1 MRYIGGIALADQKR
15 DYYEVL
21 GVDKNA
27 SADELK
33 KAYRKLA
40 KQYHPDLH
48 PNDKEAEA
56 KFKELNEA
64 YSVLSDDSKRSKYD
78 RFGHSAMDGNGF
90 GGGGF
95 SQEFDFSDIFESFF
109 GGGFGGGSRRRNGP
123 QRGANLKY
131 NMKLSFMEAAF
142 GVERDITITKE
153 DKCTVCGGSGAQPG
167 TSPETCPTCK
177 GSGTI
182 TKQQQTLF
190 GMTMVQQGCPACGGR
205 GTVIRTPCTAC
216 NGKGRKN
223 IRKTIHVKVPAG
235 YDNGEMMIISGE
247 GEPGKNGGGYGD
259 LYIQF
264 VVGKHDVFTREG
276 YNTYCEVPISLA
288 QATLGANIEVPTI
301 DGPVSYT
308 VKEGTQPGDTTI
320 LRGKGIT
327 NKNRPSMRGDQMVRF
342 VIEIPTRLTDEQKR
356 KLVDFDSSLTDRNYS
371 KKTGFFK
378 RMKELFNI

>member
-1 MRYIGGIALADQKR
+1 MADQKR
-15 DYYEVL
+15 DYYEVM
-21 GVDKNA
+21 GVSKNA

-40 KQYHPDLH
+40 KEYHPDLH

-64 YSVLSDDSKRSKYD
+64 YSVLSDDAKRSKYD
-78 RFGHSAMDGNGF
+78 RFGHAAMDQSGF

-109 GGGFGGGSRRRNGP
+109 GGGFGGSSRRRNGP

-153 DKCTVCGGSGAQPG
+153 DKCTACGGNGAQAG
-167 TSPETCPTCK
+167 TNPETCPTCK
-177 GSGTI
+177 GSGMVTQ
-182 TKQQQTLF
+182 QQQTLF
-190 GMTMVQQGCPACGGR
+190 GMTMVQKACGACGGR
-205 GTVIRTPCTAC
+205 GTVIRTPCSAC

-223 IRKTIHVKVPAG
+223 VRKTIHVKVPAG
-235 YDNGEMMIISGE
+235 YDTGKMMVIPGE
-247 GEPGKNGGGYGD
+247 GEPGKNGGSYGD

-264 VVGKHDVFTREG
+264 VVAKHDVFKREG
-276 YNTYCEVPISLA
+276 YNRYCEVPITLA

-301 DGPVSYT
+301 DGPVQYT
-308 VKEGTQPGDTTI
+308 VKEGTQPGDTMI
-320 LRGKGIT
+320 LRGKGIA
-327 NKNRPSMRGDQMVRF
+327 NKNRPSIRGDQMVRF
-342 VIEIPTRLTDEQKR
+342 IIEIPQRLSEDQKR
-356 KLVDFDSSLTDRNYS
+356 KLREFDSTLTDRNYT

-378 RMKELFNI
+378 MMKDLKDRFNI